1 MEFEIKFKKF
11 DKKRSVD
18 GQLNDLLSELK
29 QIGIK
34 ILENSKLNNGYGEG
48 VCLILTQLLDK
59 YLIIRNFIFKK
70 AKLQEEEKIVLED
83 IQNINEEFILEENLN
98 INNLNMKN
106 TNFTTQTISATENIR
121 FNLKNNLTLK
131 DIIKMRFSSGR
142 KRWSSAMSNLTQGTM
157 ILKNDKYL
165 FVRNKRK
172 F

>member
-29 QIGIK
+29 QIGVK

-59 YLIIRNFIFKK
+59 YLIIRNYIFKK
-70 AKLQEEEKIVLED
+70 PKLQEEEKIVLEE
-83 IQNINEEFILEENLN
+83 IQNMNEDIILEENLN
-98 INNLNMKN
+98 INNLIMKN
-106 TNFTTQTISATENIR
+106 KNYTTQAVSTTENNN

-142 KRWSSAMSNLTQGTM
+142 KRWSSAMSNLTQGTV
-157 ILKNDKYL
+157 ILRND
-165 FVRNKRK
+165 
-172 F
+172 